1 MKSYYSCGKYCINNW
16 FLQAMNNAIGLGN
29 FYVWRESDDE
39 KLPDVS
45 FIPPMVRRRMTD
57 LQKIAIGVA
66 KRVAPIDANY
76 QVVFASRF
84 GEWGQTI
91 KLITQFHNDN
101 EMSPAGFSNSVHN
114 AAAGAFS
121 VLTKNKNSYTSI
133 AAGARTLESGIMV
146 ALGAQKPVLFV
157 FAEEKSPEMYEPFL
171 DAPVAAHA
179 MAFMLTDDTAR
190 KIVWQPIAKQQ
201 EPLSFD
207 AMVDFLEQGGKITT
221 GAWEITDK

>member
-1 MKSYYSCGKYCINNW
+1 
-16 FLQAMNNAIGLGN
+16 MNNTIGIGN

-66 KRVAPIDANY
+66 HHVAPADANY

-91 KLITQFHNDN
+91 KLITQFHNDK

-121 VLTKNKNSYTSI
+121 VLTQNKNSYTSI
-133 AAGARTLESGIMV
+133 AAGARTLESGIMA
-146 ALGAQKPVLFV
+146 ALGTKKPVLFV
-157 FAEEKSPEMYEPFL
+157 FVEEKSPEMYEPFL

-179 MAFMLTDDTAR
+179 MAFMLTDDASR
-190 KIVWQPIAKQQ
+190 KIVWNATANK
-201 EPLSFD
+201 EPPLTFD
-207 AMVDFLEQGGKITT
+207 AMADFLEQGGKITT
-221 GAWEITDK
+221 MSWKITDK

>member
-1 MKSYYSCGKYCINNW
+1 
-16 FLQAMNNAIGLGN
+16 MNNTIGLGN

-39 KLPDVS
+39 KLPDIS
-45 FIPPMVRRRMTD
+45 FVPPMVRRRMTD

-66 KRVAPIDANY
+66 HRVTPEDANY

-91 KLITQFHNDN
+91 KLITQFHNDK

-121 VLTKNKNSYTSI
+121 VLTKNKNPYTSI
-133 AAGARTLESGIMV
+133 AAGVRTLESGIMA
-146 ALGAQKPVLFV
+146 ALIAEKPVLFV

-171 DAPVAAHA
+171 EKPVIAHA
-179 MAFMLTDDTAR
+179 LAFMLTNDAAR
-190 KIVWQPIAKQQ
+190 KFVWQSVTKQQ

-207 AMVDFLEQGGKITT
+207 MMAEFLEKGGKITT
-221 GAWEITDK
+221 ESWELTDK